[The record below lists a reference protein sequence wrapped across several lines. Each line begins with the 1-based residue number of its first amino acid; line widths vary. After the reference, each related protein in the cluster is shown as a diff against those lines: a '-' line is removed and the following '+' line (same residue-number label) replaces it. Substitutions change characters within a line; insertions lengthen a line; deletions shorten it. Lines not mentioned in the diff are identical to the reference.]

1 MGMANG
7 KSKLDGYDK
16 VAVLDR
22 QRKALQMRRDG
33 ADFDAIA
40 EACGYSNRSGAYK
53 AVMTALKKMMRE
65 PADELR
71 SLELDRLDRLYT
83 QMARKAEGGDEK
95 AVDRCLRIME
105 RRARLLG
112 LDAPVKQDVTSGG
125 EPVRIVVK
133 VEPE

>member
-71 SLELDRLDRLYT
+71 SLELERLDRLYT

>member
-1 MGMANG
+1 MANG